1 MFECVILKNH
11 KITKR
16 FSRTHQKEMEYA
28 QGYVYNDNRF
38 LDGEYIYTTAI
49 VYRKGNEIKTTSG
62 SMYILE

>member
-1 MFECVILKNH
+1 MSECVVLKNH
-11 KITKR
+11 DITKR

-49 VYRKGNEIKTTSG
+49 VCRKGNEIQTTGG
-62 SMYILE
+62 STYILE